1 MKKLLNGGVI
11 VGASGCRKADL
22 LIDGERIEAVGE
34 ALSCPEAEEIGVSG
48 KLLFPGFLDAH
59 THFDLEVCN
68 TVTADD
74 FYTGGRSALRGGT
87 TTVIDFAYAIHS
99 EVGNRMTG
107 AKVDGRIVP
116 LDFKLETGMIVEI
129 ITSKG
134 PGNGPSRDW
143 LKIGKTS
150 EARTKIRAW
159 FKKER
164 REENIITGKEEL
176 EREFKRSLINV
187 PENELEDFVLNLA

>member
-1 MKKLLNGGVI
+1 MKKLLKGGVI

-34 ALSCPEAEEIGVSG
+34 ALSCPEAEVIDVSG

-87 TTVIDFAYAIHS
+87 TTG
-99 EVGNRMTG
+99 GNVEFGST
-107 AKVDGRIVP
+107 AGR
-116 LDFKLETGMIVEI
+116 LH
-129 ITSKG
+129 
-134 PGNGPSRDW
+134 
-143 LKIGKTS
+143 
-150 EARTKIRAW
+150 A
-159 FKKER
+159 
-164 REENIITGKEEL
+164 
-176 EREFKRSLINV
+176 
-187 PENELEDFVLNLA
+187 